1 MDPILNPFAPGAGSR
16 PPELAGR
23 DEVREAA
30 RIALARTQI
39 GRPSKSTL
47 MVGLRGVG
55 KTVLLDQ
62 IREDAEARGIYALAI
77 EAPETRSLP
86 SILAPQLRQ
95 VLLRLSRRAA
105 TRHLA
110 QRGLRALAGFATA
123 LKVKYQDIEIGLDF
137 DPEPGLADNGDLE
150 TDLQDLLQAVG
161 DAAKADEGCLALVI
175 DELQYVEEDQLA
187 ALITALHRTAQRQ
200 LPVTMIGAGLPQVR
214 GRMGRA
220 KSYAER
226 LFEFPEIGAL
236 SSDDARRAIAK
247 PVAAEG
253 VSIEPDALDL
263 IIAKT
268 QGYPYFL
275 QEWGKHTWDVAESS
289 PITAADVEAASQL
302 ALAGLDQ
309 SFFLLR
315 FERLTQAEK
324 RYLRA
329 MATLGPGPHRS
340 GGIAQTLGRRVTSLA
355 PTRSQLINK
364 GMVWSPSHGD
374 TAFTVPMFDRF
385 MLRIMPG
392 NSWQQT

>member
-1 MDPILNPFAPGAGSR
+1 MDPILNPFAPGAGTR

-55 KTVLLDQ
+55 KTVLLDR
-62 IREDAEARGIYALAI
+62 IREDAEASGIYALSV
-77 EAPETRSLP
+77 EAPEARSLP

-105 TRHLA
+105 ARDLA

-161 DAAKADEGCLALVI
+161 EAARADASCVALLI

-226 LFEFPEIGAL
+226 LFEFPEVGAL
-236 SSDDARRAIAK
+236 SPDDARRAIAK
-247 PVAAEG
+247 PARAEG
-253 VSIEPDALDL
+253 VQIKPDALDL
-263 IIAKT
+263 IVERT

-340 GGIAQTLGRRVTSLA
+340 GDIAQTLGRRVTSLA

-392 NSWQQT
+392 SSWQQT